1 MRRCLMVVFVLVG
14 VTLCASA
21 QSADELIAKN
31 IAAKG
36 GLDKIR
42 AIQTVRM
49 TGNLDAGGFKA
60 AVGQENKRPG
70 QVRETFSLQGMTS
83 IQAYDGSAGWAVR
96 PFGGKKDPQ
105 LLGED
110 DLHGLLLDA
119 DLDGPLVDYKAK
131 GNTVEYLGMDTVDG
145 DDAYKLK
152 VTLKNG
158 DIITYYLDPDTC
170 LEIRKEFQVFIRG
183 SIRESVQEMG
193 SYKPVA
199 GVMFP
204 FSVASGPKGNP
215 DNWATITYD
224 KIEVNVPLDDAEF
237 AVPASLKA
245 QGPKKPETDKKN

>member
-1 MRRCLMVVFVLVG
+1 MVVFVLLG
-14 VTLCASA
+14 ISLCACA
-21 QSADELIAKN
+21 QTADELIAKN

-36 GLDKIR
+36 GLEKIR

-49 TGNLDAGGFKA
+49 TGRRDAGGFKA
-60 AVGQENKRPG
+60 AVGQENKRPS
-70 QVRETFSLQGMTS
+70 QVRETMSLQGMTA
-83 IQAYDGSAGWAVR
+83 IQAYDGVAGWQVR

-110 DLHGLLLDA
+110 DMHRLLLDA
-119 DLDGPLVDYKAK
+119 DLEGPLVNYKEK
-131 GNTVEYLGMDTVDG
+131 GNTVESLGMDTVDG

-158 DIITYYLDPDTC
+158 DILYYFLDPDTY
-170 LEIRKEFQVFIRG
+170 LEIRREFQVFIRG
-183 SIRESVQEMG
+183 SVRESAEELG

-204 FSVASGPKGNP
+204 FSIASGPKGNP
-215 DNWATITYD
+215 DNWATTTYD
-224 KIEVNVPLDDAEF
+224 KIEVNVPLGDSQF

-245 QGPKKPETDKKN
+245 EGPKKPEPEKKP

>member
-1 MRRCLMVVFVLVG
+1 MRRSQMIVVVLLSLAV
-14 VTLCASA
+14 CASA
-21 QSADELIAKN
+21 QTADELIAKN
-31 IAAKG
+31 LAAKG
-36 GLDKIR
+36 GLEKIR

-49 TGNLDAGGFKA
+49 TGTQDNGGFKA
-60 AVGQENKRPG
+60 AVTQENKRPN
-70 QVRETFSLQGMTS
+70 QVRETFSLQGMTG

-96 PFGGKKDPQ
+96 PFGGKKDPV

-119 DLDGPLVDYKAK
+119 DLDGPLTDYKAK

-158 DIITYYLDPDTC
+158 DIIYYYLDPDTY
-170 LEIRKEFQVFIRG
+170 LEIREEFQMFIRG
-183 SIRESVQEMG
+183 SVREFAQELG

-204 FSVASGPKGNP
+204 FSIANGPKNNP
-215 DNWATITYD
+215 DNWSTITYD
-224 KIEVNVPLDDAEF
+224 QIEVNVPLSEADF
-237 AVPASLKA
+237 AVPASLQA
-245 QGPKKPETDKKN
+245 PATKKP